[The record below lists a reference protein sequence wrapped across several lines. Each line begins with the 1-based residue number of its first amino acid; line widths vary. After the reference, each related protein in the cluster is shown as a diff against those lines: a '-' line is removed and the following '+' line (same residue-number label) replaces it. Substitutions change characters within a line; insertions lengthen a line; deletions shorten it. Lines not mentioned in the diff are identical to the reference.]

1 MRRLPAPVRLLRPQQ
16 WAKNLFVFA
25 PLLFSDRFTDTASIA
40 FAAIAFCVFCVCAST
55 VYILNDLLDEKADR
69 AHPIKSIKRPIA
81 SGQVSKKLALQL
93 IAVLSLIVMA
103 ALIIWP
109 PLVAPVLS
117 YLIIN
122 VLYNLGLRALPVFD
136 VCVISLGF
144 VSRVWAGAAIIS
156 VPLTSWIVI
165 DTFFLALYLA
175 SMKRRNEVR
184 LSLASSRKSIHGYSP
199 KLVNTIALIAAM
211 GALIGYAFFAI
222 QVRQEL
228 AFTIALVALGLWRFK
243 VLSDSLKDAE
253 SPTEAL
259 VRDWPMLGISAA
271 WAIAC
276 WFVLAR
282 G

>member
-25 PLLFSDRFTDTASIA
+25 PLLFSARFSETASITLS
-40 FAAIAFCVFCVCAST
+40 AIAFVVFCICAST
-55 VYILNDLLDEKADR
+55 VYILNDLLDEEADR
-69 AHPIKSIKRPIA
+69 AHPIKSTSRPIA
-81 SGQVSKKLALQL
+81 SGQVGKKLALQL
-93 IAVLSLIVMA
+93 LAVLSLVVTA
-103 ALIIWP
+103 AVIIWP
-109 PLVAPVLS
+109 TLLAPVVS
-117 YLIIN
+117 YLTIN
-122 VLYNLGLRALPVFD
+122 VLYNLGLRALPVVD
-136 VCVISLGF
+136 LCVISLGF

-184 LSLASSRKSIHGYSP
+184 LALTSSRKSIHGYSP
-199 KLVNTIALIAAM
+199 KLVDAIALIAAL
-211 GALIGYAFFAI
+211 GALVGYAFFVI

-228 AFTIALVALGLWRFK
+228 AFTIPLVALGIWRFK

-259 VRDWPMLGISAA
+259 VRDWPMLAISAV
-271 WAIAC
+271 WGIAC
-276 WFVLAR
+276 WFVLSR
-282 G
+282 N